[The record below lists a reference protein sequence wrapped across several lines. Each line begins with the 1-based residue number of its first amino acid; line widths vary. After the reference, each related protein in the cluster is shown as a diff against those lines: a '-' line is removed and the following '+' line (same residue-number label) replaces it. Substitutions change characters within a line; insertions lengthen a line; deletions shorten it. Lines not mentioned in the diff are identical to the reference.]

1 MSKKDFYI
9 EFYDV
14 VDKVIHEY
22 LDSYGLP
29 SYVGTVL
36 FEGSYQLKSRYNNH
50 RSNGMPLTQ
59 VIEIVKDAI
68 LPELEITRELIMPH
82 DCIPLSGALSHIG
95 NRLAVYV
102 YNTRQ
107 LKYMMPFI
115 EMVNRPLV
123 LLCEKSVDIEMDMP
137 EYVEA
142 IDLDYSIVPEQ
153 TGNVN
158 MAVNRMRSCYMLMNS
173 IFSELKVEGVVLLE
187 GCHFQEQIIGE
198 IAREHHFPSILLQQG
213 WPSVMHTMFRQFPY
227 SHFITWGEEFNDLW
241 RRYNPALEYCSAGYP
256 YPVKSKRAEAI
267 SFFLQAPLFISDD
280 VYYNMVVDLIAK
292 TAKKYDSRTIL
303 IREHPEF
310 RMDISKKKA
319 LSDLS
324 NVRFVTDRPLPD
336 VFAWSRVVISHFSSS
351 LIEGMAHE
359 CIPLVFDPTTDSRY
373 TPDVE
378 ALGIGAIA
386 RNPIEFFQKLDKVLS
401 ETDTYAEN
409 ISESKNRW
417 YYAVGINAAKNQAEI
432 VNHIAP
438 PCAISNHADKLNL
451 GCGRNIIPG
460 WINADL
466 IAHSSEVFPMD
477 ASRPFPFPDNSFDYV
492 FSEHMFEHLDLLGQQ
507 NMMREC
513 HRVLRPGGVLRLAM
527 PNFDFLIDLVNN
539 PDAEITRRYLDWSYR
554 MFIHNKVEYGVNRTD
569 YPVYVVNNFMHDWG
583 HQFIHNPESLKNMGV
598 GCGFNSFKRCDVN
611 KSDYDVLKMCEMHQN
626 EIPYWANELE
636 TMCFEFYKS

>member
-14 VDKVIHEY
+14 ADEVIHKY
-22 LDSYGLP
+22 LASHDLP

-36 FEGSYQLKSRYNNH
+36 FERSYQLKLRYNSL
-50 RSNGMPLTQ
+50 RSDGMPLTQ

-68 LPELEITRELIMPH
+68 LPEFEITRELIMPQY
-82 DCIPLSGALSHIG
+82 CIPLSGALSHIG

-115 EMVNRPLV
+115 DMVNRPLV
-123 LLCEKSVDIEMDMP
+123 LLCEKSVDIEMDVP

-142 IDLDYSIVPEQ
+142 IDLEYSIVPEQ

-158 MAVNRMRSCYMLMNS
+158 MAVSRMRSCYMLMNS
-173 IFSELKVEGVVLLE
+173 LFSELKVEGVVLLE

-213 WPSVMHTMFRQFPY
+213 WPSVMHTMFRRFPY
-227 SHFITWGEEFNDLW
+227 SHFITWGDGFNDLW
-241 RRYNPALEYCSAGYP
+241 RRYNPVPEYCAGGYP
-256 YPVKSKRAEAI
+256 YPVKSKRDEAI

-280 VYYNMVVDLIAK
+280 VYYDMLVDLIAE
-292 TAKKYDSRTIL
+292 TAKKYDNRKIL

-310 RMDISKKKA
+310 RMDISQKKD
-319 LSDLS
+319 LSELS
-324 NVRFVTDRPLPD
+324 NVRFVTDCVLPD
-336 VFAWSRVVISHFSSS
+336 VFASSCVVVSHFSSS
-351 LIEGMAHE
+351 LIEGLAHE
-359 CIPLVFDPTTDSRY
+359 CIPLVFDPTTDSQY
-373 TPDVE
+373 LPDVE

-386 RNPIEFFQKLDKVLS
+386 KNPCDFFQKLDKVLS
-401 ETDTYAEN
+401 EADTYAGN
-409 ISESKNRW
+409 ISRSKDRW
-417 YYAVGINAAKNQAEI
+417 YHAVGIDAAKNQAQV

-438 PCAISNHADKLNL
+438 PRGMSNHADKLNL
-451 GCGRNIIPG
+451 GCGRNIMPG
-460 WINADL
+460 WINADM
-466 IAHSSEVFPMD
+466 IAHTPEVFTMD

-492 FSEHMFEHLDLLGQQ
+492 FSEHMFEHLDLFGQQ

-513 HRVLRPGGVLRLAM
+513 HRVLRPSGVLRLAM
-527 PNFDFLIDLVNN
+527 PNFDFLINLVNN
-539 PDAEITRRYLDWSYR
+539 PDSEINRRYLDWSYR
-554 MFIHNKVEYGVNRTD
+554 MFIKDKVEYRVDRND

-583 HQFIHNPESLKNMGV
+583 HQFIHRLSTIFEMGLHYGFAQNNEHLIGQSDFESL
-598 GCGFNSFKRCDVN
+598 CA
-611 KSDYDVLKMCEMHQN
+611 CEMHDT
-626 EIPYWANELE
+626 EIPSWANELE
-636 TMCFEFYKS
+636 TMVVELVKS